1 MTNPLISRFSKPI
14 LIAILAIVAA
24 SIGAL
29 LARTYM
35 QSTTPVVLNTGTVL
49 EPPKGV
55 QPFLLVDQDGTPFTE
70 ANLHAHWTLAF
81 FGFTNC
87 GDICPVTLTT
97 LAAVAKDLGDL
108 PKGNQPQIVFVTVDS
123 QRDTTAVIKGYLKG
137 FNPEFVG
144 VTGKQESLEALTKDL
159 GVPSAIR
166 PLENGGYAVDHY
178 GGILLFNPEGKMRA
192 LFSAPHTVAGL
203 ASDYRLL
210 VETSR

>member
-1 MTNPLISRFSKPI
+1 ML
-14 LIAILAIVAA
+14 LAILAIVAA

-29 LARTYM
+29 LARTYL
-35 QSTTPVVLNTGTVL
+35 QSTAPVVLNTGTVL

-55 QPFLLVDQDGTPFTE
+55 QPFSLVDHDGAPFTE
-70 ANLHAHWTLAF
+70 ASLHARWTLAF

-87 GDICPVTLTT
+87 GDVCPTTLTT
-97 LAAVAKDLGDL
+97 LAALAKDLADL
-108 PKGNQPQIVFVTVDS
+108 PKNDRPQIVFVSVDS
-123 QRDTTAVIKGYLKG
+123 QRDTTAVIRAYVKG

-144 VTGKQESLEALTKDL
+144 VTGKQESLESLTKQL

-178 GGILLFNPEGKMRA
+178 GGILLFNPNGEMRA

-210 VETSR
+210 VEAAR